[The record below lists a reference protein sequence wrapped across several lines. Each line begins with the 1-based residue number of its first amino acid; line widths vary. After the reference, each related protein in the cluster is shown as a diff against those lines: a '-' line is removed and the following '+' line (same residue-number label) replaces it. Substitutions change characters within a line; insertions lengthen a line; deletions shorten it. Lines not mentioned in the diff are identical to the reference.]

1 MVKENKDR
9 KYQPAAVVGKNG
21 EPEEPFFAAVA
32 ARETEKQRST
42 GSRCSSQGGLR
53 RNTGAARSTGS
64 SPRGGLPGKEA
75 SSRRLS
81 PSGREVAPPGV
92 SVWPASSFC
101 VKRREETMCSSCA

>member
-9 KYQPAAVVGKNG
+9 KHQPAAAAGKNG

-32 ARETEKQRST
+32 AGETEKQRST
-42 GSRCSSQGGLR
+42 GSRYSSQGGLR
-53 RNTGAARSTGS
+53 RSTGAARSTGS
-64 SPRGGLPGKEA
+64 SPRGGLPAKEA
-75 SSRRLS
+75 AGRWWSS
-81 PSGREVAPPGV
+81 SGLEVAPPHV